1 MESVLLEYG
10 YHRFSTNLAE
20 FDVFFDVYGA
30 VVNVVQVIDLH
41 QELCFIKEQYF
52 YIKRQIY
59 EMIAKKGYLDVHIFT
74 LILADNPI
82 GAASI
87 TEDDKMSWIISKKEN
102 KCMILEGHIKDFY
115 GISVLV
121 ERALD
126 KNYKIPDKKNV
137 EEGEETGS
145 NANNRFPLSYII
157 KEFNLSTISPM
168 NICIIFM
175 NIFIFL
181 ILEFKGSTEDI
192 QFMIGHGALYIP
204 AILHEKEYIRFFTS
218 IFLHFGIEHLFFN
231 MLILMVIGSNVE
243 RELGKIRYVLLYML
257 SGIAGNIISFLFALF
272 FHPQS
277 VSAGASGAI
286 FGIIGSLLYIF
297 LANRGKIEDRA
308 IVRMLMLIA
317 YSLASGFT
325 SRGIDNAAHVG
336 GLVSGFALAMLFYP
350 RNQFLKKEK

>member
-1 MESVLLEYG
+1 
-10 YHRFSTNLAE
+10 
-20 FDVFFDVYGA
+20 
-30 VVNVVQVIDLH
+30 
-41 QELCFIKEQYF
+41 
-52 YIKRQIY
+52 
-59 EMIAKKGYLDVHIFT
+59 
-74 LILADNPI
+74 
-82 GAASI
+82 
-87 TEDDKMSWIISKKEN
+87 
-102 KCMILEGHIKDFY
+102 
-115 GISVLV
+115 
-121 ERALD
+121 
-126 KNYKIPDKKNV
+126 
-137 EEGEETGS
+137 
-145 NANNRFPLSYII
+145 
-157 KEFNLSTISPM
+157 
-168 NICIIFM
+168 
-175 NIFIFL
+175 
-181 ILEFKGSTEDI
+181 
-192 QFMIGHGALYIP
+192 
-204 AILHEKEYIRFFTS
+204 
-218 IFLHFGIEHLFFN
+218 
-231 MLILMVIGSNVE
+231 MVIGSNVE

>member
-1 MESVLLEYG
+1 MKKRVESVLLEYG

-126 KNYKIPDKKNV
+126 KNYKN
-137 EEGEETGS
+137 T
-145 NANNRFPLSYII
+145 R
-157 KEFNLSTISPM
+157 
-168 NICIIFM
+168 
-175 NIFIFL
+175 
-181 ILEFKGSTEDI
+181 
-192 QFMIGHGALYIP
+192 
-204 AILHEKEYIRFFTS
+204 
-218 IFLHFGIEHLFFN
+218 
-231 MLILMVIGSNVE
+231 
-243 RELGKIRYVLLYML
+243 
-257 SGIAGNIISFLFALF
+257 
-272 FHPQS
+272 
-277 VSAGASGAI
+277 
-286 FGIIGSLLYIF
+286 
-297 LANRGKIEDRA
+297 
-308 IVRMLMLIA
+308 
-317 YSLASGFT
+317 
-325 SRGIDNAAHVG
+325 
-336 GLVSGFALAMLFYP
+336 
-350 RNQFLKKEK
+350 